1 MNDYCAGI
9 WHARYFWGHL
19 ALSDLRARWRRSYLG
34 MLWSIL
40 QPLGLALLLA
50 AVFSRLL
57 QTDIVAYA
65 PYILSGIVVWDF
77 FVTVVTGGSMAFVQ
91 ADAYIKQCRH
101 PLVIYTL
108 RSTLSS
114 LIVLMLASVSLLMWS
129 GAALPQNFGW
139 CWLAIISLIPI
150 LLLIGWPLATLLAY
164 IATRFRDLTPALA
177 LLLQA
182 LWFISPVYFEESL
195 FRRGGLDALVDNNPI
210 YHILQIVR
218 APLLNGE
225 WPTSNNYA
233 FALGTSAALALVAWL
248 IGRRA
253 ERKVIFYL

>member
-19 ALSDLRARWRRSYLG
+19 ALSDLRARWRSSYLG
-34 MLWSIL
+34 MFWSIL

-101 PLVIYTL
+101 PLAIYTL

-114 LIVLMLASVSLLMWS
+114 LAILSLASVTLFVWS
-129 GAALPQNFGW
+129 ALALPHNFGW
-139 CWLAIISLIPI
+139 PWLAILSLPP
-150 LLLIGWPLATLLAY
+150 LLLFIGWPLATLLAY
-164 IATRFRDLTPALA
+164 IGTRFRDLTPALA
-177 LLLQA
+177 LALQA

-210 YHILQIVR
+210 YHILQILR
-218 APLLNGE
+218 APLLTGE
-225 WPTSNNYA
+225 WPTSTNYA
-233 FALGTSAALALVAWL
+233 FAFGTSITFTVLAWL
-248 IGRRA
+248 VGRRA